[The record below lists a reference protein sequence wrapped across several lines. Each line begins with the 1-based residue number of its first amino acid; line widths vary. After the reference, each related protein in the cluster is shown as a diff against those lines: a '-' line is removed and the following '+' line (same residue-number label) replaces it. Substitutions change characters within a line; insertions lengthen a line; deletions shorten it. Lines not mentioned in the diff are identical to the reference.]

1 MKELSVQR
9 KRARTL
15 RKNQTEA
22 ENKLWYF
29 LRNRRFF
36 NLKFKRQH
44 PIGNYI
50 ADFYCHEQLLIIEVD
65 GGHHAEALQKEWDDE
80 RTAFLKEQGCKVIR
94 FWNDDVFNDIE
105 GVLEALRLEIFGHQ
119 EIIC

>member
-9 KRARTL
+9 KRARNL

-36 NLKFKRQH
+36 HLKFKRQH

-50 ADFYCHEQLLIIEVD
+50 ADFYCHEQAIIIEVD
-65 GGHHAEALQKEWDDE
+65 GGHHAEEMQRTHDDE
-80 RTAFLKEQGCKVIR
+80 RTAFLKEQGYRVIR
-94 FWNDDVFNDIE
+94 FWNNDVFNDIE
-105 GVLEALRLEIFGHQ
+105 GCSKASD
-119 EIIC
+119 